1 MLVGRL
7 GMSPGL
13 HIMGKDS
20 TTVFT
25 FLLEKKLGII
35 KSDKIFVLV
44 FINLMT
50 LSEEAFALPLT
61 TRSNANN
68 DTPAPA

>member
-1 MLVGRL
+1 MR
-7 GMSPGL
+7 
-13 HIMGKDS
+13 
-20 TTVFT
+20 
-25 FLLEKKLGII
+25 KKLGII
-35 KSDKIFVLV
+35 KSDKILVLG

-61 TRSNANN
+61 TQSNANN